1 MTDAS
6 RTAYVGA
13 FLLVCQAHERQCF
26 TGSGHFLIV
35 LYYTYIRTYICKI
48 VYTHIHTNIHIQ
60 LSAVH
65 GLHKTAA
72 TTEFLGDSAVRLYRF
87 RV

>member
-6 RTAYVGA
+6 RTADVGA
-13 FLLVCQAHERQCF
+13 FLLVCSSAHERQCF
-26 TGSGHFLIV
+26 TGSGHVLIV
-35 LYYTYIRTYICKI
+35 LYYTYIRTYICKT

-72 TTEFLGDSAVRLYRF
+72 TTEFLGDSALRL
-87 RV
+87 